1 MQIAG
6 KALTKTMLAILLMV
20 LPEAAMA
27 YTGPGLGLGAI
38 GAALGIV
45 GAVFLGLLSIIWY
58 PVKRVWRK
66 FVIKQDREP

>member
-1 MQIAG
+1 MQIAV
-6 KALTKTMLAILLMV
+6 KALTRTVLAILLMV

-66 FVIKQDREP
+66 LVKKQDREP